1 MPGVLKIRG
10 LAGLEVGFVGGLVG
24 AFEGGEVFV
33 EEEVDAAGGVVVGRG
48 GFAIGCGFAA
58 AAGLGGFAA
67 GGELAVPAGEGG
79 AVPLEWCAEVGG
91 IAATVEGVGDGAEE
105 GVLVDGGVAVCRR
118 PEGGEDVAVEGVGRR
133 GCAAG
138 DAVQDVVVDDHC
150 QGVGGAH
157 AGDMGVDGV
166 DPCLGGVAQGRG
178 CGQAT
183 AGGVGDD
190 VGGGADGLRGV
201 GVVGGGHGVRGAG
214 CSRRC

>member
-1 MPGVLKIRG
+1 MGSIYASKC
-10 LAGLEVGFVGGLVG
+10 GFVGGLVG

-48 GFAIGCGFAA
+48 GFAAA
-58 AAGLGGFAA
+58 VGLGGFAIGGGLAAVGGGCGFDA

-91 IAATVEGVGDGAEE
+91 VAAAVEGVGDGAEE
-105 GVLVDGGVAVCRR
+105 GVLVDGCVAVYVGLK
-118 PEGGEDVAVEGVGRR
+118 GGECVAVDKVGGG

-150 QGVGGAH
+150 QGVGCAH

-166 DPCLGGVAQGRG
+166 DPCLGGVVQGR
-178 CGQAT
+178 
-183 AGGVGDD
+183 
-190 VGGGADGLRGV
+190 
-201 GVVGGGHGVRGAG
+201 
-214 CSRRC
+214 

>member
-1 MPGVLKIRG
+1 MKLA

-33 EEEVDAAGGVVVGRG
+33 EEEVDAAGDVVVG
-48 GFAIGCGFAA
+48 GFAIGGSFAA
-58 AAGLGGFAA
+58 WGA

-79 AVPLEWCAEVGG
+79 AVPLEWRAEVGG
-91 IAATVEGVGDGAEE
+91 VAAAVEGVGDGAEE
-105 GVLVDGGVAVCRR
+105 GVLVDGGVAVCHR
-118 PEGGEDVAVEGVGRR
+118 PEGGENMAVEGVGRC

-150 QGVGGAH
+150 QGIGCAH
-157 AGDMGVDGV
+157 AGNMGVDGI
-166 DPCLGGVAQGRG
+166 DPCPGGVAQGRG

-190 VGGGADGLRGV
+190 VGGCADGLRGV
-201 GVVGGGHGVRGAG
+201 GVVGGCHGVRGAG
-214 CSRRC
+214 CSRRF